1 MSQQSL
7 VGLLDLVEQ
16 QFNEVSVVLVNGE
29 PTAVQQGCASLHQ
42 LAVQLKQLLDRRD
55 FADQRT
61 RPVALRMQALA
72 QGISVLRAQLIRRL
86 AYVDQA
92 LAVVV
97 PTESLATY
105 GKASSP
111 YGAVT
116 RQSGAF
122 KVLAA

>member
-16 QFNEVSVVLVNGE
+16 QFNEVSVVLVSGD
-29 PTAVQQGCASLHQ
+29 PGALQQACEALQQ
-42 LAVQLKQLLDRRD
+42 LSVQLMQLLERRD
-55 FADQRT
+55 FAHQIT
-61 RPVALRMQALA
+61 QPLALRMQSLS
-72 QGISVLRAQLIRRL
+72 QGIAVLRAQLIRRS
-86 AYVDQA
+86 AFVDQA

-97 PTESLATY
+97 PTEAHATY
-105 GKASSP
+105 GKAASP

>member
-16 QFNEVSVVLVNGE
+16 QFNEVSVVLVSGD
-29 PTAVQQGCASLHQ
+29 PAAIQQACEALQQVS
-42 LAVQLKQLLDRRD
+42 VQLMLLLERRD
-55 FADQRT
+55 FAHQLT
-61 RPVALRMQALA
+61 QAVGLRMQSVA
-72 QGISVLRAQLIRRL
+72 QGIAVLRAQLIRRS
-86 AYVDQA
+86 AVVDQA

-97 PTESLATY
+97 PTESQATY

>member
-1 MSQQSL
+1 MSLFSL
-7 VGLLDLVEQ
+7 ENHLDLVEQ
-16 QFNEVSVVLVNGE
+16 QFNEVSVVLVSGD
-29 PTAVQQGCASLHQ
+29 PGAIQQACEVLQNLS
-42 LAVQLKQLLDRRD
+42 VQLMQLLERRD
-55 FADQRT
+55 FAHQLT
-61 RPVALRMQALA
+61 KPLALRMQSVA
-72 QGISVLRAQLIRRL
+72 QGIAVLRAQLIRRS
-86 AYVDQA
+86 AVVDQA

-97 PTESLATY
+97 PTESQATY